1 LAPGFPEKILNWV
14 FLCYACFQKGGYIM
28 EGFGQRIIDSR
39 ERNGWTRREL
49 AKRSGL
55 HEQHLLKIEQGLR
68 KRIEGDTLIRLAR
81 ALGCSADYLLG
92 LKEEKEIRVDSPASF
107 ESVA

>member
-1 LAPGFPEKILNWV
+1 MENFGHR
-14 FLCYACFQKGGYIM
+14 IM
-28 EGFGQRIIDSR
+28 GLR
-39 ERNGWTRREL
+39 ERHGWTRREL

-68 KRIEGDTLIRLAR
+68 KRLEADTIIRLAR

-92 LKEEKEIRVDSPASF
+92 LTREEETEAD
-107 ESVA
+107 VAVSLTAVV

>member
-1 LAPGFPEKILNWV
+1 
-14 FLCYACFQKGGYIM
+14 M
-28 EGFGQRIIDSR
+28 ENFGQRVIDLR
-39 ERNGWTRREL
+39 EKYGWTRREL

-68 KRIEGDTLIRLAR
+68 KRIEGDTIIRLAR

-92 LKEEKEIRVDSPASF
+92 LKGEEETEDDVTASLKA
-107 ESVA
+107 VV

>member
-1 LAPGFPEKILNWV
+1 M
-14 FLCYACFQKGGYIM
+14 M
-28 EGFGQRIIDSR
+28 ENFGQRVIDLR
-39 ERNGWTRREL
+39 EKHGWSRREL

-68 KRIEGDTLIRLAR
+68 KRIEGDTIIRLAC

-92 LKEEKEIRVDSPASF
+92 LKGEEEIETDVTASLKI
-107 ESVA
+107 VT